1 MIFTVTASGHTEIL
15 SGTLALNA
23 APKGVARSGWSYL
36 WPAGGLKEAPSVA
49 STLLMLLLAFTAGI
63 GATLL
68 LRQRV
73 RKPILLLVLAG
84 ALLLCPEQV
93 RAHEGEDHG
102 DTPRAAMAG
111 DLTQRLP
118 DGSLFVPKPVQRI
131 LAIRTVLAQTATHR
145 KTLELPGRIIPDPNA
160 SGFVQASVS
169 GRLSAAEGGFPKLGT
184 IVKAGD
190 VLAFVTPPFQAID
203 VSDMRQK
210 QGELDQQIAI
220 VERRIA
226 RFELLAKTGAV
237 PKVTLDEAI
246 LELKGLRDRRAALD
260 KTRGEVERLIAPVSG
275 MIAAA
280 NAIAGQIAETNA
292 VVFQI
297 VDPTR
302 LWVEALTFSLLP
314 DAQAAT
320 ARTGE
325 GQDPQSHLPGCGSDR
340 PQPGHPGA
348 LCRGRRAKGSA
359 GWSARDRPGA
369 DWRADRGLGCSAHSR
384 APHHQRPD
392 DCFRAHHGRAF
403 RAAHRARGSARC
415 RARHRAGRPGAG
427 QTRGRAGRRTPQPDQ
442 VGGRGHV
449 QLPRHASLSRTACWC
464 SWLRRVLVVYGALTA
479 SRLPV
484 DVFPDLNRPTV
495 TILTESDGLAP
506 QEVEQLVTYPIE
518 TAMNG
523 MPGVTRV
530 RSVSGV
536 GLSIVYVEFDWGTE
550 IFRNR
555 QQVAERLQLVQ
566 SSCPPEVAPQIGPI
580 YLDHGRDHAGRDAGA
595 ARRVR

>member
-1 MIFTVTASGHTEIL
+1 MTFLMPLLRATLVAMTVMMGSASAHEGHDHGDEGKTQALVGTTPRLEAISGPFELVALLQKGELVIYLDRFETNEPLAGAQVIVETPAGQLVASFKDGAYRLAAPWAPQTGSLDLIFTVTAGDHTEIL

-23 APKGVARSGWSYL
+23 AQKEVVRSGWSYR
-36 WPAGGLKEAPSVA
+36 WTAEGFKETASVG
-49 STLLMLLLAFTAGI
+49 SMLLLLLLAFITGI

-68 LRQRV
+68 RQRI
-73 RKPILLLVLAG
+73 RKPILLLMLAG
-84 ALLLCPEQV
+84 PLLLSPGQV

-102 DTPRAAMAG
+102 DTPRAAAAG
-111 DLTQRLP
+111 DLAQRLP

-131 LAIRTVLAQTATHR
+131 LAIRTVLAQAATHR

-246 LELKGLRDRRAALD
+246 LELKGLRERRAALD
-260 KTRGEVERLIAPVSG
+260 KTRGESERLVAPVSG

-325 GQDPQSHLPGCGSDR
+325 GQTLNLTFQ
-340 PQPGHPGA
+340 
-348 LCRGRRAKGSA
+348 
-359 GWSARDRPGA
+359 
-369 DWRADRGLGCSAHSR
+369 
-384 APHHQRPD
+384 
-392 DCFRAHHGRAF
+392 
-403 RAAHRARGSARC
+403 
-415 RARHRAGRPGAG
+415 GAG
-427 QTRGRAGRRTPQPDQ
+427 LTDRSQAIPVHFAV
-442 VGGRGHV
+442 VGERKGLRVG
-449 QLPRHASLSRTACWC
+449 QLVTVLAPTGEQSEGLAIPRTAV
-464 SWLRRVLVVYGALTA
+464 LRGTNGQTIVFEHTTPERFEARIVRVEPLDAERVIVL
-479 SRLPV
+479 
-484 DVFPDLNRPTV
+484 
-495 TILTESDGLAP
+495 DGLAP
-506 QEVEQLVTYPIE
+506 
-518 TAMNG
+518 G
-523 MPGVTRV
+523 KRV
-530 RSVSGV
+530 VVQG
-536 GLSIVYVEFDWGTE
+536 
-550 IFRNR
+550 
-555 QQVAERLQLVQ
+555 AELLN
-566 SSCPPEVAPQIGPI
+566 QIK
-580 YLDHGRDHAGRDAGA
+580 
-595 ARRVR
+595 